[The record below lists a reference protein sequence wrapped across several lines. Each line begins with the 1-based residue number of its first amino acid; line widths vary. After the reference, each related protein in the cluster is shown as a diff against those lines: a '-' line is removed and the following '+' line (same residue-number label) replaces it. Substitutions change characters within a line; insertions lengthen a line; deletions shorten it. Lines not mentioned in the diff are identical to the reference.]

1 MFRVTEC
8 TFRVT
13 ECTFRDTEWPFRDTE
28 WRFIINIKQNY
39 LSQNKSD
46 VCTCFYINFSYICGD
61 YIQNKK
67 LIKMNKFFLTSLL
80 VAAAITANAQDNTT
94 KDSLTMETMMHN
106 IPEVMVKGSRPI
118 VKAERGMLSY
128 NMPLLLKQLP
138 ADNAY
143 EALTRI
149 PGVSN
154 ATGNISFSG
163 NEVTLIINGQATTLT
178 QEQLAERLKAMPATQ
193 LAKAEVMLSAPARYH
208 VRGMAINIVTKDY
221 AGTNQLSGQIIGGLV
236 QTKYAKGFGDL
247 YLSMQ
252 RGKFG
257 LDAQYK
263 LVNGNS
269 YGESSRIANHP
280 LGNNRIHYNDETGQ
294 KSFGITHDYRLGMNY
309 AFSKN
314 HRLDVAYT
322 GQWDKTNSNSRTTG
336 SSISGMHRDSH
347 EYLHN
352 VDVNY
357 ALPFGLTLSGSYTY
371 YRTPQQQ
378 ALDGTITTENKNETE
393 RNLTSG
399 SEQTI
404 NKWMF
409 TADQTHSLAHGWGLS
424 YGVKGQFTSNKSYQT
439 TIDKD
444 GSVLPDGTSSVD
456 LNERIWNIYAGFSKQ
471 INKAISLEASVAA
484 EQYHSPIWDKWRVY
498 PTLNALWNV
507 NDNHLLNLSF
517 SSNSEFPSYWSTMSN
532 VYYSSTYTE
541 IHGNPDLKPFS
552 YSNVNLM
559 WQIKRRYTLMAFASL
574 KPDYSVQLPYQ
585 TTDRMAVI
593 MKETNFDYSNSF
605 GLQASAIFSAGKW
618 LNGNVFAVGT
628 YKHDKSSHFFDLP
641 FNRKKLS
648 VRLGGMA
655 SVKLCST
662 QDLRLILN
670 PFIQSKAIQGVYDI
684 SPIFRM
690 NAKLQWSSHDGR
702 WGLRINGNNI
712 FNNKYDTRSVQGNQD
727 YRMKINYSW
736 ASVTFAV
743 IYKFGGYKEKTVKE
757 VDTSRMGH

>member
-1 MFRVTEC
+1 
-8 TFRVT
+8 
-13 ECTFRDTEWPFRDTE
+13 
-28 WRFIINIKQNY
+28 
-39 LSQNKSD
+39 
-46 VCTCFYINFSYICGD
+46 
-61 YIQNKK
+61 
-67 LIKMNKFFLTSLL
+67 MNKFFLTSLL

-143 EALTRI
+143 EALTHI

-163 NEVTLIINGQATTLT
+163 NEVTLIVNGQATTLT
-178 QEQLAERLKAMPATQ
+178 QEQLAERLKAMPAAQ

-221 AGTNQLSGQIIGGLV
+221 AGTYQLSGQIIGGLV

-263 LVNGNS
+263 YVNGNS

-309 AFSKN
+309 AFGKN

-322 GQWDKTNSNSRTTG
+322 GQWDKTCSNSRTTG
-336 SSISGMHRDSH
+336 SSISGMHHDSH

-357 ALPFGLTLSGSYTY
+357 SLPFGLSLNGSYTY

-378 ALDGTITTENKNETE
+378 VLDGTMTTENKNETE

-399 SEQTI
+399 NEQTI

-444 GSVLPDGTSSVD
+444 GTIQPNGTSSVD
-456 LNERIWNIYAGFSKQ
+456 NNERIWNIYAGFSKQ
-471 INKAISLEASVAA
+471 INKAISVEASVAA

-532 VYYSSTYTE
+532 VFYSSTYTE

-552 YSNVNLM
+552 YYNVNLM
-559 WQIKRRYTLMAFASL
+559 WQIKRRYTLMAFANL
-574 KPDYSVQLPYQ
+574 KPDYFVQLPYQ

-593 MKETNFDYSNSF
+593 MKETNFDFSNSY

-628 YKHDKSSHFFDLP
+628 YKHDKSRNFFDLL

-648 VRLGGMA
+648 VILGGTA

-670 PFIQSKAIQGVYDI
+670 PFYQTKAIQGVYDI
-684 SPIFRM
+684 SPVFRM
-690 NAKLQWSSHDGR
+690 DAKLQWSSHDGK
-702 WGLRINGNNI
+702 WGVRLNGSNI
-712 FNNKYDTRSVQGNQD
+712 FNNRFDTRSVQGNQD
-727 YRMKINYSW
+727 YRMKINYNW

>member
-1 MFRVTEC
+1 MVNKIFLLGL
-8 TFRVT
+8 FL
-13 ECTFRDTEWPFRDTE
+13 
-28 WRFIINIKQNY
+28 
-39 LSQNKSD
+39 LSVANVKAQ
-46 VCTCFYINFSYICGD
+46 T
-61 YIQNKK
+61 
-67 LIKMNKFFLTSLL
+67 LTH
-80 VAAAITANAQDNTT
+80 T
-94 KDSLTMETMMHN
+94 DSLTMENMMHN
-106 IPEVMVKGSRPI
+106 LPEVMVKGSRPI

-149 PGVSN
+149 PGISD
-154 ATGNISFSG
+154 ATGSISFSG
-163 NEVTLIINGQATTLT
+163 NEVTLIVNGQATTLT
-178 QEQLAERLKAMPATQ
+178 QEQLTERLKAMPAAQ

-221 AGTNQLSGQIIGGLV
+221 AGTNQLSGQVIGGMK
-236 QTKYAKGFGDL
+236 QSKYAKGFGDL
-247 YLSMQ
+247 YLSLQ

-263 LVNGNS
+263 YVNGNS

-294 KSFGITHDYRLGMNY
+294 KSFGITHNYRLGMNY

-314 HRLDVAYT
+314 HRLDVTYT
-322 GQWDKTNSNSRTTG
+322 GHWDKRCSNSNTTG
-336 SSISGMHRDSH
+336 SSISGMHHDSH

-357 ALPFGLTLSGSYTY
+357 SLPFGLTLNGSYTY

-378 ALDGTITTENKNETE
+378 ALDGTMHTDESMPETE

-444 GSVLPDGTSSVD
+444 GTIQPNGTSSVD
-456 LNERIWNIYAGFSKQ
+456 NNERIWNIYAGFSKQ
-471 INKAISLEASVAA
+471 INKAISVEASVAA

-532 VYYSSTYTE
+532 VFYSSTYSE

-552 YSNVNLM
+552 YYNVNLM

-574 KPDYSVQLPYQ
+574 KPDYFVQLPYQ
-585 TTDRMAVI
+585 TTERMAVI
-593 MKETNFDYSNSF
+593 MKETNFDYSNSY
-605 GLQASAIFSAGKW
+605 GLQASVIFNAGKW

-628 YKHDKSSHFFDLP
+628 YKHDKNSNFFDLP

-648 VRLGGMA
+648 VILGGTA
-655 SVKLCST
+655 SIKLCQT

-670 PFIQSKAIQGVYDI
+670 PFYQTKAIQGVYDI
-684 SPIFRM
+684 SPVFRM
-690 NAKLQWSSHDGR
+690 NAKLQWSSHDGK
-702 WGLRINGNNI
+702 WGLRLNGSNI
-712 FNNKYDTRSVQGNQD
+712 FNNLYDTRSVQGNQD
-727 YRMKINYSW
+727 YRMKINYNW

>member
-1 MFRVTEC
+1 MNRLF
-8 TFRVT
+8 
-13 ECTFRDTEWPFRDTE
+13 
-28 WRFIINIKQNY
+28 FIG
-39 LSQNKSD
+39 
-46 VCTCFYINFSYICGD
+46 V
-61 YIQNKK
+61 
-67 LIKMNKFFLTSLL
+67 L
-80 VAAAITANAQDNTT
+80 VASAITANAQDNGQ
-94 KDSLTMETMMHN
+94 KDSLTMESMMHN
-106 IPEVMVKGSRPI
+106 LPEVMVKGSRPI

-143 EALTRI
+143 EALIRI
-149 PGVSN
+149 PGVSD
-154 ATGNISFSG
+154 ATGSISFSG
-163 NEVTLIINGQATTLT
+163 NEVTLIVNGQATTLT
-178 QEQLAERLKAMPATQ
+178 QEQLAERLKAMPAAQ
-193 LAKAEVMLSAPARYH
+193 LSKAEVMLSAPARYH

-221 AGTNQLSGQIIGGLV
+221 AGNNQLSGQIIGGMR
-236 QTKYAKGFGDL
+236 QNKYANEFGNL
-247 YLSMQ
+247 YLSLQ
-252 RGKFG
+252 RDKFG

-263 LVNGNS
+263 YVNGNS

-309 AFSKN
+309 TFSKN
-314 HRLDVAYT
+314 NRLDVAYT

-409 TADQTHSLAHGWGLS
+409 TADQTHSLANDWGLS

-444 GSVLPDGTSSVD
+444 GTILPDGTSSVD
-456 LNERIWNIYAGFSKQ
+456 NNERIWNIYAGFSKQ
-471 INKAISLEASVAA
+471 INKALSLEASVAA

-517 SSNSEFPSYWSTMSN
+517 SSDSEYPSYWSTMSN
-532 VYYSSTYTE
+532 VFYSSTYTE
-541 IHGNPDLKPFS
+541 IHGNPDLKPCS
-552 YSNVNLM
+552 YYNLNLM
-559 WQIKRRYTLMAFASL
+559 WQIKRRYTLMAFANL
-574 KPDYSVQLPYQ
+574 KPDYFVQLPYQ

-593 MKETNFDYSNSF
+593 MKEINFDYSNSY

-628 YKHDKSSHFFDLP
+628 YKHDKSRNFFDLP
-641 FNRKKLS
+641 FDRKKLS
-648 VRLGGMA
+648 VILGGTA

-670 PFIQSKAIQGVYDI
+670 PFYQTKAIQGVYDI
-684 SPIFRM
+684 SPIFSM
-690 NAKLQWSSHDGR
+690 NAKLQWSSHDGK
-702 WGLRINGNNI
+702 WGVRLNGSNI
-712 FNNKYDTRSVQGNQD
+712 FNNRFNTRSVQGNQD
-727 YRMKINYSW
+727 YRMKINYNWS
-736 ASVTFAV
+736 SFTFAV

>member
-1 MFRVTEC
+1 MANKIFLLGL
-8 TFRVT
+8 FL
-13 ECTFRDTEWPFRDTE
+13 
-28 WRFIINIKQNY
+28 
-39 LSQNKSD
+39 LS
-46 VCTCFYINFSYICGD
+46 
-61 YIQNKK
+61 
-67 LIKMNKFFLTSLL
+67 
-80 VAAAITANAQDNTT
+80 VANVKAQTRT
-94 KDSLTMETMMHN
+94 QTDSLTMETMLHN
-106 IPEVMVKGSRPI
+106 LPEVMVKGSRPI

-149 PGVSN
+149 PGVSD
-154 ATGNISFSG
+154 ATGSISFSG

-178 QEQLAERLKAMPATQ
+178 QEQLTERLKAMPAAQ

-221 AGTNQLSGQIIGGLV
+221 AGTNQLSGQVIGGMK
-236 QTKYAKGFGDL
+236 QSKYAKGFGDL
-247 YLSMQ
+247 YLSLQ

-263 LVNGNS
+263 YVNGNS

-280 LGNNRIHYNDETGQ
+280 LGNNRVYYNDETGQ
-294 KSFGITHDYRLGMNY
+294 KSFGITHNYRLGMNY

-322 GQWDKTNSNSRTTG
+322 GHWDKRCSNSNTTG
-336 SSISGMHRDSH
+336 SSISGMHHDSH

-357 ALPFGLTLSGSYTY
+357 SLPFGLTLNGSYTY

-378 ALDGTITTENKNETE
+378 ALDGTMHTDESMSETE

-409 TADQTHSLAHGWGLS
+409 TADQTHLLAHGWGLS

-456 LNERIWNIYAGFSKQ
+456 LNERIWNLYAGFSKQ
-471 INKAISLEASVAA
+471 INKALSLEASVAA

-507 NDNHLLNLSF
+507 NDTHLLNLSF

-532 VYYSSTYTE
+532 VFYSSTYTE

-552 YSNVNLM
+552 YYNVNLM

-628 YKHDKSSHFFDLP
+628 YKHDKSSNFFDLP

-648 VRLGGMA
+648 VILGGTA
-655 SVKLCST
+655 SVKLCNT

-670 PFIQSKAIQGVYDI
+670 PFFQSKAIQGVYDI

-702 WGLRINGNNI
+702 WGLRLNGNNI

-727 YRMKINYSW
+727 YRMKINYNW

>member
-1 MFRVTEC
+1 M
-8 TFRVT
+8 
-13 ECTFRDTEWPFRDTE
+13 
-28 WRFIINIKQNY
+28 
-39 LSQNKSD
+39 
-46 VCTCFYINFSYICGD
+46 
-61 YIQNKK
+61 
-67 LIKMNKFFLTSLL
+67 KMNRFFLSSLL
-80 VAAAITANAQDNTT
+80 VASAITANAQDNAP

-106 IPEVMVKGSRPI
+106 LPEVMVKGSRPI

-128 NMPLLLKQLP
+128 NMPLLLRQLP

-149 PGVSN
+149 PGVSD
-154 ATGNISFSG
+154 ATGSISFAG
-163 NEVTLIINGQATTLT
+163 NKVTLIVNGQASTLT
-178 QEQLAERLKAMPATQ
+178 QEQLAERLKAMPAAQ
-193 LAKAEVMLSAPARYH
+193 LAKTEVMLSAPARYH
-208 VRGMAINIVTKDY
+208 VRGMAINVVTKDY
-221 AGTNQLSGQIIGGLV
+221 AGTNQLSGQFIGGLRKN
-236 QTKYAKGFGDL
+236 KYAKGFGDL

-263 LVNGNS
+263 LANGNS

-280 LGNNRIHYNDETGQ
+280 LGSARVYYNDVTGQ

-322 GQWDKTNSNSRTTG
+322 GQWDKTSSNSRTTG

-357 ALPFGLTLSGSYTY
+357 SLPFGLTVSGSYTN
-371 YRTPQQQ
+371 YRTPQRQ
-378 ALDGTITTENKNETE
+378 ALDGTMLTDENATDAE
-393 RNLTSG
+393 RNLISD
-399 SEQTI
+399 SRQTI
-404 NKWMF
+404 NKWML
-409 TADQTHSLAHGWGLS
+409 TADQTHSFASGWGLS
-424 YGVKGQFTSNKSYQT
+424 YGVKGQFASNDSYQT
-439 TIDKD
+439 TADKE
-444 GSVLPDGTSSVD
+444 GNVLPDATSSVD
-456 LNERIWNIYAGFSKQ
+456 IDERIWNVYAGFSKR
-471 INKAISLEASVAA
+471 IGKAVSLEASVAA

-498 PTLNALWNV
+498 PTLNALWNI
-507 NDNHLLNLSF
+507 NDNHLLNLSL
-517 SSNSEFPSYWSTMSN
+517 SSNSDFPSYWSTMSN
-532 VYYSSTYTE
+532 VFYASAYTE
-541 IHGNPDLKPFS
+541 IHGNPDLKSCS
-552 YSNVNLM
+552 YYSLNLM
-559 WQIKRRYTLMAFASL
+559 WQVKRRYTLMAFASL
-574 KPDYSVQLPYQ
+574 KPDYFVQLPYQ

-593 MKETNFDYSNSF
+593 MKEINFNYSNSY

-628 YKHDKSSHFFDLP
+628 FKHDKSNHFFDLP

-648 VRLGGMA
+648 VILGGTA

-670 PFIQSKAIQGVYDI
+670 PFFQSKAIQGVYDI
-684 SPIFRM
+684 NPIFSM
-690 NAKLQWSSHDGR
+690 NAKLQWSSHDGK
-702 WGLRINGNNI
+702 WGVRLNGSNI
-712 FNNKYDTRSVQGNQD
+712 FNNRFDTHSVQGNQD
-727 YRMKINYSW
+727 YRMKVNYNW
-736 ASVTFAV
+736 ASFTLAV

>member
-1 MFRVTEC
+1 MNRLF
-8 TFRVT
+8 
-13 ECTFRDTEWPFRDTE
+13 
-28 WRFIINIKQNY
+28 FIG
-39 LSQNKSD
+39 
-46 VCTCFYINFSYICGD
+46 V
-61 YIQNKK
+61 
-67 LIKMNKFFLTSLL
+67 L
-80 VAAAITANAQDNTT
+80 VASAITANAQDNAQ
-94 KDSLTMETMMHN
+94 KDSLTMESMMHN
-106 IPEVMVKGSRPI
+106 LPEVMVKGSRPI

-149 PGVSN
+149 PGVSD
-154 ATGNISFSG
+154 ATGSISLSG
-163 NEVTLIINGQATTLT
+163 NEVTLIVNGQATTLT
-178 QEQLAERLKAMPATQ
+178 QEQLAERLKAMPAAQ

-221 AGTNQLSGQIIGGLV
+221 AGTNQLSGQIIGGMR
-236 QTKYAKGFGDL
+236 QNKYANEFGNL
-247 YLSMQ
+247 YLSLQ
-252 RGKFG
+252 RDKFG

-263 LVNGNS
+263 YVNGNS

-309 AFSKN
+309 TFSKN
-314 HRLDVAYT
+314 NRLDVAYT

-409 TADQTHSLAHGWGLS
+409 TADQTHSLANGWGLS

-444 GSVLPDGTSSVD
+444 GTILPDGTSSVD
-456 LNERIWNIYAGFSKQ
+456 NNERIWNIYAGFSKQ
-471 INKAISLEASVAA
+471 INKALSLEASVAA

-517 SSNSEFPSYWSTMSN
+517 SSNSEYPSYWSTMSN
-532 VYYSSTYTE
+532 VFYSSTYTE

-552 YSNVNLM
+552 YYNVNLM
-559 WQIKRRYTLMAFASL
+559 WQIKRRCTLMAFANL
-574 KPDYSVQLPYQ
+574 KPDYFVQLPYQ

-628 YKHDKSSHFFDLP
+628 YKHDKSRNFFDLP

-648 VRLGGMA
+648 VILGGTA

-670 PFIQSKAIQGVYDI
+670 PFYQTKAIQGVYDI
-684 SPIFRM
+684 SPIFSM
-690 NAKLQWSSHDGR
+690 DAKLQWSSHDGK
-702 WGLRINGNNI
+702 WGVRLNGSNI
-712 FNNKYDTRSVQGNQD
+712 FNNRFDTRSVQGNQD
-727 YRMKINYSW
+727 YRMKVNYNWS
-736 ASVTFAV
+736 SFTFAV

>member
-1 MFRVTEC
+1 MVNKIFLLGL
-8 TFRVT
+8 FL
-13 ECTFRDTEWPFRDTE
+13 
-28 WRFIINIKQNY
+28 
-39 LSQNKSD
+39 LSVANVKAQ
-46 VCTCFYINFSYICGD
+46 T
-61 YIQNKK
+61 
-67 LIKMNKFFLTSLL
+67 LTH
-80 VAAAITANAQDNTT
+80 T
-94 KDSLTMETMMHN
+94 DSLTMENMMHN
-106 IPEVMVKGSRPI
+106 LPEVMVKGSRPI

-149 PGVSN
+149 PGISD
-154 ATGNISFSG
+154 ATGSISFSG
-163 NEVTLIINGQATTLT
+163 NEVTLIVNGQATTLT
-178 QEQLAERLKAMPATQ
+178 QEQLTERLKAMPAAQ

-221 AGTNQLSGQIIGGLV
+221 AGTNQLSGQVIGGMK
-236 QTKYAKGFGDL
+236 QSKYAKGFGDL
-247 YLSMQ
+247 YLSLQ

-263 LVNGNS
+263 YVNGNS

-280 LGNNRIHYNDETGQ
+280 LGNNRVYYNDETGQ
-294 KSFGITHDYRLGMNY
+294 KSFGITHNYRLGMNY

-322 GQWDKTNSNSRTTG
+322 GHWDKRCSNSNTTG
-336 SSISGMHRDSH
+336 SSISRMHHDSH

-357 ALPFGLTLSGSYTY
+357 SLPFGLTLNGSYTY

-378 ALDGTITTENKNETE
+378 ALDGTMHTDESMPETE

-444 GSVLPDGTSSVD
+444 GTIQPNGTSSVD
-456 LNERIWNIYAGFSKQ
+456 NNERIWNIYAGFNKQ
-471 INKAISLEASVAA
+471 INKAISVEASVAA

-532 VYYSSTYTE
+532 VFYSSTYSE

-552 YSNVNLM
+552 YYNVNLM

-574 KPDYSVQLPYQ
+574 KPDYFVQLPYQ
-585 TTDRMAVI
+585 TTERMAVI
-593 MKETNFDYSNSF
+593 MKETNFDYSNSY
-605 GLQASAIFSAGKW
+605 GLQASVIFNAGKW

-628 YKHDKSSHFFDLP
+628 YKHDKSSNFFDLP

-648 VRLGGMA
+648 VILGGTA
-655 SVKLCST
+655 SVKLCNT

-670 PFIQSKAIQGVYDI
+670 PFYQTKAIQGVYDI

-690 NAKLQWSSHDGR
+690 NAKLQWSSHDGK
-702 WGLRINGNNI
+702 WGLRLNGSNI
-712 FNNKYDTRSVQGNQD
+712 FNNLYDTRSVQGNQD
-727 YRMKINYSW
+727 YRMKINYNW

-743 IYKFGGYKEKTVKE
+743 IYKFGGYKEKNVKA

>member
-1 MFRVTEC
+1 MT
-8 TFRVT
+8 
-13 ECTFRDTEWPFRDTE
+13 
-28 WRFIINIKQNY
+28 
-39 LSQNKSD
+39 NK
-46 VCTCFYINFSYICGD
+46 I
-61 YIQNKK
+61 
-67 LIKMNKFFLTSLL
+67 FFLGLFLL
-80 VAAAITANAQDNTT
+80 SVANVKAQTRT
-94 KDSLTMETMMHN
+94 QTDSLTMETMLHN
-106 IPEVMVKGSRPI
+106 LPEVMVKGSRPI

-149 PGVSN
+149 PGVSD
-154 ATGNISFSG
+154 AAGSISFSG

-178 QEQLAERLKAMPATQ
+178 QEQLTERLKAMPAAQ
-193 LAKAEVMLSAPARYH
+193 LSKAEVMLSVPARYH

-221 AGTNQLSGQIIGGLV
+221 AGTNQLSGQIIGGMR
-236 QTKYAKGFGDL
+236 QNKYANEFGNL
-247 YLSMQ
+247 YLSLQ
-252 RGKFG
+252 RDKFG

-263 LVNGNS
+263 YVNGNS

-309 AFSKN
+309 TFSKN
-314 HRLDVAYT
+314 NRLDVAYT

-378 ALDGTITTENKNETE
+378 ALDGTITAENKNETE

-409 TADQTHSLAHGWGLS
+409 TADQTHSLSHGWGLS

-517 SSNSEFPSYWSTMSN
+517 SSDSEFPSYWSTMSN
-532 VYYSSTYTE
+532 VFYSSTYTE

-552 YSNVNLM
+552 YYNVNLM
-559 WQIKRRYTLMAFASL
+559 WQIKRRYTLMALASL

-593 MKETNFDYSNSF
+593 MKETNFNYSNSF
-605 GLQASAIFSAGKW
+605 GLQASAIFNAGQW
-618 LNGNVFAVGT
+618 LNGNVFVMGT
-628 YKHDKSSHFFDLP
+628 YKHDKSDNFFDLP
-641 FNRKKLS
+641 FDRKKLS
-648 VRLGGMA
+648 VVLGGTA

-670 PFIQSKAIQGVYDI
+670 PFYQTKAIQGVYDI
-684 SPIFRM
+684 SPIFSM
-690 NAKLQWSSHDGR
+690 DAKLQWSSHDGR
-702 WGLRINGNNI
+702 WGVRLNGSNI
-712 FNNKYDTRSVQGNQD
+712 FNNPYDTRSVQGNQD
-727 YRMKINYSW
+727 YRMKINYNW

>member
-1 MFRVTEC
+1 MVNKIFLLGL
-8 TFRVT
+8 FL
-13 ECTFRDTEWPFRDTE
+13 
-28 WRFIINIKQNY
+28 
-39 LSQNKSD
+39 LSVANVKAQ
-46 VCTCFYINFSYICGD
+46 T
-61 YIQNKK
+61 
-67 LIKMNKFFLTSLL
+67 LTH
-80 VAAAITANAQDNTT
+80 T
-94 KDSLTMETMMHN
+94 DSLTMENMMHN
-106 IPEVMVKGSRPI
+106 LPEVMVKGSRPI

-149 PGVSN
+149 PGISD
-154 ATGNISFSG
+154 ATGSISFSG
-163 NEVTLIINGQATTLT
+163 NEVTLIVNGQATTLT
-178 QEQLAERLKAMPATQ
+178 QEQLTERLKAMPAAQ

-221 AGTNQLSGQIIGGLV
+221 AGTNQLSGQFIGGMK
-236 QTKYAKGFGDL
+236 QSKYAKGFGDL
-247 YLSMQ
+247 YLSLQ

-263 LVNGNS
+263 YVNGNS

-280 LGNNRIHYNDETGQ
+280 LGNNRVYYNDETGQ
-294 KSFGITHDYRLGMNY
+294 KSFGITHNYRLGMNY

-322 GQWDKTNSNSRTTG
+322 GHWDKRCSNSNTTG
-336 SSISGMHRDSH
+336 SSISGMHHDSH

-357 ALPFGLTLSGSYTY
+357 SLPFGLTLNGSYTY

-378 ALDGTITTENKNETE
+378 ALDGTMHTDESMLETE

-444 GSVLPDGTSSVD
+444 GTIQPNGTSSVD
-456 LNERIWNIYAGFSKQ
+456 NNERIWNIYAGFSKQ
-471 INKAISLEASVAA
+471 INKAISVEASVAA

-532 VYYSSTYTE
+532 VFYSSTYSE

-552 YSNVNLM
+552 YYNVNLM

-574 KPDYSVQLPYQ
+574 KPDYFVQLPYQ
-585 TTDRMAVI
+585 TTERMAVI
-593 MKETNFDYSNSF
+593 MKETNFDYSNSY
-605 GLQASAIFSAGKW
+605 GLQASVIFNAGKW

-628 YKHDKSSHFFDLP
+628 YKHDKSSNFFDLP

-648 VRLGGMA
+648 VILGGTA
-655 SVKLCST
+655 SIKLCQT

-670 PFIQSKAIQGVYDI
+670 PFYQTKAIQGVYDI

-690 NAKLQWSSHDGR
+690 NAKLQWSSHDGK
-702 WGLRINGNNI
+702 WGLRLNGSNI
-712 FNNKYDTRSVQGNQD
+712 FNNLYDTRSVQGNQD
-727 YRMKINYSW
+727 YRMKINYNW

-743 IYKFGGYKEKTVKE
+743 IYKFGGYKEKNVKA

>member
-1 MFRVTEC
+1 MVNKMFLLGL
-8 TFRVT
+8 FL
-13 ECTFRDTEWPFRDTE
+13 
-28 WRFIINIKQNY
+28 
-39 LSQNKSD
+39 LSVANVKAQ
-46 VCTCFYINFSYICGD
+46 T
-61 YIQNKK
+61 
-67 LIKMNKFFLTSLL
+67 LTH
-80 VAAAITANAQDNTT
+80 T
-94 KDSLTMETMMHN
+94 DSLTMENMMHN
-106 IPEVMVKGSRPI
+106 LPEVMVKGSRPI

-149 PGVSN
+149 PGISD
-154 ATGNISFSG
+154 ATGSISFSG
-163 NEVTLIINGQATTLT
+163 NEVTLIVNGQATTLT
-178 QEQLAERLKAMPATQ
+178 QEQLTERLKAMPAAQ

-221 AGTNQLSGQIIGGLV
+221 AGTNQLSGQVIGGMK
-236 QTKYAKGFGDL
+236 QSKYAKGFGDL
-247 YLSMQ
+247 YLSLQ

-263 LVNGNS
+263 YVNGNS

-280 LGNNRIHYNDETGQ
+280 LGNNRVYYNDETGQ

-322 GQWDKTNSNSRTTG
+322 GQWDKTSSNSRTTG
-336 SSISGMHRDSH
+336 SSISGMHHDSH

-357 ALPFGLTLSGSYTY
+357 ALPFGLTLNGSYTY

-378 ALDGTITTENKNETE
+378 VLDGTMTAENKNETE

-409 TADQTHSLAHGWGLS
+409 TADQIHSLAHGWGLS

-439 TIDKD
+439 TTDKD
-444 GSVLPDGTSSVD
+444 GTILPDGTSSVD
-456 LNERIWNIYAGFSKQ
+456 NNERIWNIYAGFSKQ
-471 INKAISLEASVAA
+471 INKSISLEASVAA
-484 EQYHSPIWDKWRVY
+484 EQYHSPIWDKWRMY

-532 VYYSSTYTE
+532 VFYSSTYTE

-552 YSNVNLM
+552 YYNVNLM

-605 GLQASAIFSAGKW
+605 GLQASAIFNAGKW

-648 VRLGGMA
+648 VILGGTA
-655 SVKLCST
+655 SVKLSST

-670 PFIQSKAIQGVYDI
+670 PFYQTKAIQGVYDI
-684 SPIFRM
+684 SPVFSM
-690 NAKLQWSSHDGR
+690 DAKLQWSSHDGK
-702 WGLRINGNNI
+702 WGLRLNGSNI
-712 FNNKYDTRSVQGNQD
+712 FNNQFDTRSVQGNQD
-727 YRMKINYSW
+727 YRMKVNYNW

-743 IYKFGGYKEKTVKE
+743 IYKFGGYKEKNVKA

>member
-1 MFRVTEC
+1 MTNKIFLLGL
-8 TFRVT
+8 FL
-13 ECTFRDTEWPFRDTE
+13 
-28 WRFIINIKQNY
+28 
-39 LSQNKSD
+39 LSVANVKAQ
-46 VCTCFYINFSYICGD
+46 T
-61 YIQNKK
+61 
-67 LIKMNKFFLTSLL
+67 LTQ
-80 VAAAITANAQDNTT
+80 T
-94 KDSLTMETMMHN
+94 DSLTMETMLHN
-106 IPEVMVKGSRPI
+106 LPEVMVKGSRPI

-149 PGVSN
+149 PGVSD
-154 ATGNISFSG
+154 ATGSISFSG

-178 QEQLAERLKAMPATQ
+178 QEQLTERLKAMPAAQ
-193 LAKAEVMLSAPARYH
+193 LSKAEVMLSAPAHNH

-221 AGTNQLSGQIIGGLV
+221 AGTNQLSGQIIGGMR
-236 QTKYAKGFGDL
+236 QNKYANEFGNL
-247 YLSMQ
+247 YLSLQ
-252 RGKFG
+252 RDKFG

-263 LVNGNS
+263 YVNGNS

-309 AFSKN
+309 TFSKN
-314 HRLDVAYT
+314 NRLDVAYT

-336 SSISGMHRDSH
+336 SSISGMHHDSH

-532 VYYSSTYTE
+532 VFYSSTYTE

-552 YSNVNLM
+552 YYNVNLM

-618 LNGNVFAVGT
+618 INGNVFAVGT

-648 VRLGGMA
+648 VRLGGTA

-702 WGLRINGNNI
+702 WGLRLNGNNI

-727 YRMKINYSW
+727 YRMKINYNW

>member
-1 MFRVTEC
+1 MANKIFLLGL
-8 TFRVT
+8 FL
-13 ECTFRDTEWPFRDTE
+13 
-28 WRFIINIKQNY
+28 
-39 LSQNKSD
+39 LSVANVKAQ
-46 VCTCFYINFSYICGD
+46 T
-61 YIQNKK
+61 
-67 LIKMNKFFLTSLL
+67 LTQ
-80 VAAAITANAQDNTT
+80 T
-94 KDSLTMETMMHN
+94 DSLTMETMLHN
-106 IPEVMVKGSRPI
+106 LPEVMVKGSRPI

-149 PGVSN
+149 PGISD
-154 ATGNISFSG
+154 ATGSISFSG
-163 NEVTLIINGQATTLT
+163 NEVTLIVNGQATTLT
-178 QEQLAERLKAMPATQ
+178 QEQLTERLKAMPAAQ

-221 AGTNQLSGQIIGGLV
+221 AGTNQLSGQIIGGMR
-236 QTKYAKGFGDL
+236 QNKYANEFGDL
-247 YLSMQ
+247 YLSLQ

-263 LVNGNS
+263 YVNGNS

-280 LGNNRIHYNDETGQ
+280 LGNNRVYYNDETGQ
-294 KSFGITHDYRLGMNY
+294 KSFGITHNYRLGMNY

-322 GQWDKTNSNSRTTG
+322 GHWDKRCSNSNTTG
-336 SSISGMHRDSH
+336 SSISGMHHDSH

-357 ALPFGLTLSGSYTY
+357 SLPFGLTLNGSYTY

-378 ALDGTITTENKNETE
+378 ALDGTMHTDESMSETE

-444 GSVLPDGTSSVD
+444 GTIQPNGTSSVD
-456 LNERIWNIYAGFSKQ
+456 NNERIWNIYAGFNKQ
-471 INKAISLEASVAA
+471 INKAISVEASVAA

-532 VYYSSTYTE
+532 VFYSSTYTE

-552 YSNVNLM
+552 YYNVNLM

-648 VRLGGMA
+648 VRLGGTA

-702 WGLRINGNNI
+702 WGLRLNGNNI

-743 IYKFGGYKEKTVKE
+743 IYKFGGYKEKNVKA

>member
-1 MFRVTEC
+1 MANKIFLLGL
-8 TFRVT
+8 FL
-13 ECTFRDTEWPFRDTE
+13 
-28 WRFIINIKQNY
+28 
-39 LSQNKSD
+39 LSVANVKAQ
-46 VCTCFYINFSYICGD
+46 T
-61 YIQNKK
+61 
-67 LIKMNKFFLTSLL
+67 LTQ
-80 VAAAITANAQDNTT
+80 T
-94 KDSLTMETMMHN
+94 DSLTMETMLHN
-106 IPEVMVKGSRPI
+106 LPEVMVKGSRPI

-149 PGVSN
+149 PGISD
-154 ATGNISFSG
+154 ATGSISFSG

-178 QEQLAERLKAMPATQ
+178 QEQLTERLKAMPAAQ

-221 AGTNQLSGQIIGGLV
+221 AGTNQLSGQIIGGMR
-236 QTKYAKGFGDL
+236 QNKYANEFGNL
-247 YLSMQ
+247 YLSLQ

-263 LVNGNS
+263 YVNGNS

-280 LGNNRIHYNDETGQ
+280 LGNNRVYYNDETGQ

-309 AFSKN
+309 AFGKN

-322 GQWDKTNSNSRTTG
+322 GRWNKTNSNSRTTG

-498 PTLNALWNV
+498 PTFNALWNV

-532 VYYSSTYTE
+532 VFYSSTYTE
-541 IHGNPDLKPFS
+541 IHGNPDLNPFS
-552 YSNVNLM
+552 YYNVNLM

-648 VRLGGMA
+648 VRLGGTA

-702 WGLRINGNNI
+702 WGLRLNGNNI

-727 YRMKINYSW
+727 YRMKINYRW

-743 IYKFGGYKEKTVKE
+743 IYKFGGYKEKNVKA

>member
-1 MFRVTEC
+1 MVNKIFLLGL
-8 TFRVT
+8 FL
-13 ECTFRDTEWPFRDTE
+13 
-28 WRFIINIKQNY
+28 
-39 LSQNKSD
+39 LSVANVKAQ
-46 VCTCFYINFSYICGD
+46 T
-61 YIQNKK
+61 
-67 LIKMNKFFLTSLL
+67 LTH
-80 VAAAITANAQDNTT
+80 T
-94 KDSLTMETMMHN
+94 DSLTMENMMHN
-106 IPEVMVKGSRPI
+106 LPEVMVKGSRPI

-149 PGVSN
+149 PGISD
-154 ATGNISFSG
+154 ATGSISFSG
-163 NEVTLIINGQATTLT
+163 NEVTLIVNGQATTLT
-178 QEQLAERLKAMPATQ
+178 QEQLTERLKAMPAAQ

-221 AGTNQLSGQIIGGLV
+221 AGTNQLSGQVIGGMK
-236 QTKYAKGFGDL
+236 QSKYAKGFGDL
-247 YLSMQ
+247 YLSLQ

-263 LVNGNS
+263 YVNGNS

-280 LGNNRIHYNDETGQ
+280 LGNNRVYYNDETGQ
-294 KSFGITHDYRLGMNY
+294 KSFGITHNYRLGMNY

-322 GQWDKTNSNSRTTG
+322 GHWDKRCSNSNTTG
-336 SSISGMHRDSH
+336 SSISGMHHDSH

-357 ALPFGLTLSGSYTY
+357 SLPFGLTLNGSYTY

-378 ALDGTITTENKNETE
+378 ALDGTMHTDESMPETE

-444 GSVLPDGTSSVD
+444 GTIQPNGTSSVD
-456 LNERIWNIYAGFSKQ
+456 NNERIWNIYAGFNKQ
-471 INKAISLEASVAA
+471 INKAISVEASVAA

-532 VYYSSTYTE
+532 VFYSSTYSE
-541 IHGNPDLKPFS
+541 IHGNPYLKPFS
-552 YSNVNLM
+552 YYNVNLM

-574 KPDYSVQLPYQ
+574 KPDYFVQLPYQ
-585 TTDRMAVI
+585 TTERMAVI
-593 MKETNFDYSNSF
+593 MKETNFDYSNSY
-605 GLQASAIFSAGKW
+605 GLQASVIFNAGKW

-628 YKHDKSSHFFDLP
+628 YKHDKSSNFFDLP

-648 VRLGGMA
+648 VILGGTA
-655 SVKLCST
+655 SIKLCQT

-670 PFIQSKAIQGVYDI
+670 PFYQTKAIQGVYDI

-690 NAKLQWSSHDGR
+690 NAKLQWSSHDGK
-702 WGLRINGNNI
+702 WGLRLNGSNI
-712 FNNKYDTRSVQGNQD
+712 FNNLYDTRSVQGNQD
-727 YRMKINYSW
+727 YRMKINYNW

-743 IYKFGGYKEKTVKE
+743 IYKFGGYKEKNVKA

>member
-1 MFRVTEC
+1 MANKI
-8 TFRVT
+8 
-13 ECTFRDTEWPFRDTE
+13 
-28 WRFIINIKQNY
+28 FILGLFL
-39 LSQNKSD
+39 LS
-46 VCTCFYINFSYICGD
+46 
-61 YIQNKK
+61 
-67 LIKMNKFFLTSLL
+67 
-80 VAAAITANAQDNTT
+80 VANVKAQAQTQT
-94 KDSLTMETMMHN
+94 DSLTMENMMHN
-106 IPEVMVKGSRPI
+106 LPEVMVKGSRPV
-118 VKAERGMLSY
+118 VKAERGMLTY
-128 NMPLLLKQLP
+128 NMPLLIKLLP

-149 PGVSN
+149 PGVSD
-154 ATGNISFSG
+154 ATGSISFSD

-178 QEQLAERLKAMPATQ
+178 QEQLTERLKAMPAAQ

-221 AGTNQLSGQIIGGLV
+221 AGTNQLSGQIIGGFE
-236 QTKYAKGFGDL
+236 QNKYAKGFGDL
-247 YLSMQ
+247 YLSLQ

-263 LVNGNS
+263 YVNGNS
-269 YGESSRIANHP
+269 YGESSLIANHP
-280 LGNNRIHYNDETGQ
+280 LGNNRVYYNDETGQ

-322 GQWDKTNSNSRTTG
+322 GQWDKTSSNNHTTG
-336 SSISGMHRDSH
+336 SSISGMHLDSH

-357 ALPFGLTLSGSYTY
+357 SLPFGLTLNGSYTY

-378 ALDGTITTENKNETE
+378 ALDGTMHTDESMPETE

-409 TADQTHSLAHGWGLS
+409 TADQTHSLTQGWGLS

-532 VYYSSTYTE
+532 VFYSSTYTE

-552 YSNVNLM
+552 YYNVNLM

-574 KPDYSVQLPYQ
+574 MPDYFVQLPYQ

-605 GLQASAIFSAGKW
+605 GLQASAIFSVGKW

-648 VRLGGMA
+648 VRLGGTA

-702 WGLRINGNNI
+702 WGVRLNGSNI
-712 FNNKYDTRSVQGNQD
+712 FNNRFDTRSLQGNQD

-743 IYKFGGYKEKTVKE
+743 IYKFGGYKEKNIKK

>member
-1 MFRVTEC
+1 MVNKIFLLGL
-8 TFRVT
+8 FL
-13 ECTFRDTEWPFRDTE
+13 
-28 WRFIINIKQNY
+28 
-39 LSQNKSD
+39 LSVANVKAQ
-46 VCTCFYINFSYICGD
+46 T
-61 YIQNKK
+61 
-67 LIKMNKFFLTSLL
+67 LTQ
-80 VAAAITANAQDNTT
+80 T
-94 KDSLTMETMMHN
+94 DSLTMETMLHN
-106 IPEVMVKGSRPI
+106 LPEVMVKGSRPI

-149 PGVSN
+149 PGISD
-154 ATGNISFSG
+154 ATGSISFSG

-178 QEQLAERLKAMPATQ
+178 QEQLTERLKAMPAAQ

-221 AGTNQLSGQIIGGLV
+221 AGTNQLSGQVIGGMK
-236 QTKYAKGFGDL
+236 QSKYAKGFGDL
-247 YLSMQ
+247 YLSLQ

-263 LVNGNS
+263 YVNGNS

-280 LGNNRIHYNDETGQ
+280 LGNNRVYYNDETGQ
-294 KSFGITHDYRLGMNY
+294 KSFGITHNYRLGMNY

-322 GQWDKTNSNSRTTG
+322 GLWDKRCSNSNTTG
-336 SSISGMHRDSH
+336 SSISGMHHDSH

-357 ALPFGLTLSGSYTY
+357 SLPFGLTLNGSYTY

-378 ALDGTITTENKNETE
+378 ALDGTMHTDESMSETE

-409 TADQTHSLAHGWGLS
+409 TADQTHLLAHGWGLS

-456 LNERIWNIYAGFSKQ
+456 LNERIWNLYAGFSKQ
-471 INKAISLEASVAA
+471 INKALSLEASVAA

-532 VYYSSTYTE
+532 VFYSSTYSE

-552 YSNVNLM
+552 YYNVNLM

-574 KPDYSVQLPYQ
+574 KPDYFVQLPYQ
-585 TTDRMAVI
+585 TTERMAVI
-593 MKETNFDYSNSF
+593 MKETNFDYSNSY
-605 GLQASAIFSAGKW
+605 GLQASVIFNAGKW

-628 YKHDKSSHFFDLP
+628 YKHDKSSNFFDLP

-648 VRLGGMA
+648 VILGGTA
-655 SVKLCST
+655 SIKLCQT

-670 PFIQSKAIQGVYDI
+670 PFYQTKAIQGVYDI

-690 NAKLQWSSHDGR
+690 NAKLQWSSHDGK
-702 WGLRINGNNI
+702 WGLRLNGSNI
-712 FNNKYDTRSVQGNQD
+712 FNNLYDTRSVQGNQD
-727 YRMKINYSW
+727 YRMKINYNW

-743 IYKFGGYKEKTVKE
+743 IYKFGGYKEKNVKA

>member
-1 MFRVTEC
+1 MANKIFLLGL
-8 TFRVT
+8 FL
-13 ECTFRDTEWPFRDTE
+13 
-28 WRFIINIKQNY
+28 
-39 LSQNKSD
+39 LSVANVKAQ
-46 VCTCFYINFSYICGD
+46 T
-61 YIQNKK
+61 
-67 LIKMNKFFLTSLL
+67 LTQ
-80 VAAAITANAQDNTT
+80 T
-94 KDSLTMETMMHN
+94 DSLTMETMLHN
-106 IPEVMVKGSRPI
+106 LPEVMVKGSRPI

-149 PGVSN
+149 PGVSD
-154 ATGNISFSG
+154 ATGSISFSG

-178 QEQLAERLKAMPATQ
+178 QEQLTERLKAMPAAQ

-221 AGTNQLSGQIIGGLV
+221 AGTNQLSGQIIGGMR
-236 QTKYAKGFGDL
+236 QNKYANEFGNL
-247 YLSMQ
+247 YLSLQ

-263 LVNGNS
+263 YVNGNS

-280 LGNNRIHYNDETGQ
+280 LGNNRVYYNDETGQ

-322 GQWDKTNSNSRTTG
+322 GHWDKTCSNSNTTG
-336 SSISGMHRDSH
+336 SSISGMHHDSH

-357 ALPFGLTLSGSYTY
+357 ALPFGLTLNGSYTY

-378 ALDGTITTENKNETE
+378 ALDGTMHTDESMPETE

-409 TADQTHSLAHGWGLS
+409 TADQTHSLVHGWGLS

-444 GSVLPDGTSSVD
+444 GTIQPNGTSSVD
-456 LNERIWNIYAGFSKQ
+456 NNERIWNIYAGFSKQ
-471 INKAISLEASVAA
+471 INKALSLEASVAA
-484 EQYHSPIWDKWRVY
+484 EQYHSPIWDKWRIY

-532 VYYSSTYTE
+532 VFYSSTYSE
-541 IHGNPDLKPFS
+541 IHGNPDLKPFA
-552 YSNVNLM
+552 YYNVNLM

-574 KPDYSVQLPYQ
+574 KPDYFVQLPYQ
-585 TTDRMAVI
+585 TTERMAVI
-593 MKETNFDYSNSF
+593 MKETNFDYSNSY
-605 GLQASAIFSAGKW
+605 GLQASVIFNAGKW

-628 YKHDKSSHFFDLP
+628 YKHDKSSNFFDLP

-648 VRLGGMA
+648 VILGGTA
-655 SVKLCST
+655 SVKLCNT

-670 PFIQSKAIQGVYDI
+670 PFFQSKAIQGVYDI

-690 NAKLQWSSHDGR
+690 NAKLQWTSHDGK
-702 WGLRINGNNI
+702 WGLRLNGNNI
-712 FNNKYDTRSVQGNQD
+712 FNNLYDTRSMQGNQD
-727 YRMKINYSW
+727 YRMKVNYNW

>member
-1 MFRVTEC
+1 MIFLLGL
-8 TFRVT
+8 FL
-13 ECTFRDTEWPFRDTE
+13 
-28 WRFIINIKQNY
+28 
-39 LSQNKSD
+39 LSVANVKAQ
-46 VCTCFYINFSYICGD
+46 T
-61 YIQNKK
+61 
-67 LIKMNKFFLTSLL
+67 LTQ
-80 VAAAITANAQDNTT
+80 T
-94 KDSLTMETMMHN
+94 DSLTMETMLHN
-106 IPEVMVKGSRPI
+106 LPEVMVKGSRPI

-138 ADNAY
+138 ADNAC

-149 PGVSN
+149 PGVSD
-154 ATGNISFSG
+154 ATGSISFSG

-178 QEQLAERLKAMPATQ
+178 QEQLTERLKTMPAAQ

-221 AGTNQLSGQIIGGLV
+221 AGTNQLSGQIIGGMR

-309 AFSKN
+309 TFSKN
-314 HRLDVAYT
+314 NRLDVAYT

-371 YRTPQQQ
+371 YCTPQQQ
-378 ALDGTITTENKNETE
+378 ALDGTMHTDESMPETE

-409 TADQTHSLAHGWGLS
+409 TADQTHSLANCWGLS
-424 YGVKGQFTSNKSYQT
+424 YGVKGQFTSTKSYQT

-532 VYYSSTYTE
+532 VFYSSTYTE

-552 YSNVNLM
+552 YYNVNLM
-559 WQIKRRYTLMAFASL
+559 WQIKRRYTLIAFASL
-574 KPDYSVQLPYQ
+574 KPDYFVQLSYQ

-593 MKETNFDYSNSF
+593 IKETNFDYSNSF
-605 GLQASAIFSAGKW
+605 GLQASVIFNAGKW

-628 YKHDKSSHFFDLP
+628 YKHDKSSNFFDLP

-648 VRLGGMA
+648 VILGGTA
-655 SVKLCST
+655 SVKLCNS

-670 PFIQSKAIQGVYDI
+670 PFYQTKAIQGVYDI

-690 NAKLQWSSHDGR
+690 NAKLQWSSHDGK
-702 WGLRINGNNI
+702 WGLCLNGNNI
-712 FNNKYDTRSVQGNQD
+712 FNNPYDTRSVQGNQD
-727 YRMKINYSW
+727 YRMKINYNW

-743 IYKFGGYKEKTVKE
+743 VYKFGDYKNKNVKA

>member
-1 MFRVTEC
+1 MDNMNFLLGL
-8 TFRVT
+8 FL
-13 ECTFRDTEWPFRDTE
+13 
-28 WRFIINIKQNY
+28 
-39 LSQNKSD
+39 LSVANVKAQ
-46 VCTCFYINFSYICGD
+46 T
-61 YIQNKK
+61 
-67 LIKMNKFFLTSLL
+67 LTQ
-80 VAAAITANAQDNTT
+80 T
-94 KDSLTMETMMHN
+94 DSLTMETMLHN
-106 IPEVMVKGSRPI
+106 LPEVMVKGSRPI

-149 PGVSN
+149 PGVSD
-154 ATGNISFSG
+154 ATGSISFSG

-178 QEQLAERLKAMPATQ
+178 QEQLTERLKAMPAAQ

-309 AFSKN
+309 TFSKN
-314 HRLDVAYT
+314 NRLDVAYT

-371 YRTPQQQ
+371 YCTPQQQ
-378 ALDGTITTENKNETE
+378 ALDGTMHTDESMPETE

-409 TADQTHSLAHGWGLS
+409 TADQTHSLANCWGLS

-456 LNERIWNIYAGFSKQ
+456 LNERIWNIYAGFCKQ

-532 VYYSSTYTE
+532 VFYSSTYTE

-552 YSNVNLM
+552 YYNVNLM

-574 KPDYSVQLPYQ
+574 KPDYFVQLPYQ

-605 GLQASAIFSAGKW
+605 GLQASVIFNAGKW

-628 YKHDKSSHFFDLP
+628 YKHDKSSNFFDLP

-648 VRLGGMA
+648 VILGGTA
-655 SVKLCST
+655 SVKLCNS

-670 PFIQSKAIQGVYDI
+670 PFYQTKAIQGVYDI
-684 SPIFRM
+684 SPIFSM
-690 NAKLQWSSHDGR
+690 DAKLQWSSHDGK
-702 WGLRINGNNI
+702 WGLRLNGNNI
-712 FNNKYDTRSVQGNQD
+712 FNNLYDTRSVQGNQD
-727 YRMKINYSW
+727 YRMKVNYNW

-743 IYKFGGYKEKTVKE
+743 VYKFGDYKNKNVKA

>member
-1 MFRVTEC
+1 MVNKIFLLGL
-8 TFRVT
+8 FL
-13 ECTFRDTEWPFRDTE
+13 
-28 WRFIINIKQNY
+28 
-39 LSQNKSD
+39 LSVANVKAQ
-46 VCTCFYINFSYICGD
+46 T
-61 YIQNKK
+61 
-67 LIKMNKFFLTSLL
+67 LTQ
-80 VAAAITANAQDNTT
+80 T
-94 KDSLTMETMMHN
+94 DSLTMETMLHN
-106 IPEVMVKGSRPI
+106 LPEVMVKGSRPI

-149 PGVSN
+149 PGVSD
-154 ATGNISFSG
+154 ATGSISFSG

-178 QEQLAERLKAMPATQ
+178 QEQLTERLKAMPAAQ

-221 AGTNQLSGQIIGGLV
+221 AGTNQLSGQVIGGMK
-236 QTKYAKGFGDL
+236 QSKYAKGFGDL
-247 YLSMQ
+247 YLSLQ

-263 LVNGNS
+263 YVNGNS

-280 LGNNRIHYNDETGQ
+280 LGNNRVYYNDETGQ
-294 KSFGITHDYRLGMNY
+294 KSFGITHNYRLGMNY

-322 GQWDKTNSNSRTTG
+322 GHWDKRCSNSNTTG
-336 SSISGMHRDSH
+336 SSISGMHHDSH

-357 ALPFGLTLSGSYTY
+357 SLPFGLTLNGSYTY

-378 ALDGTITTENKNETE
+378 ALDGTMHTDESMSETE

-409 TADQTHSLAHGWGLS
+409 TADQTHLLAHGWGLS

-456 LNERIWNIYAGFSKQ
+456 LNERIWNLYAGFSKQ
-471 INKAISLEASVAA
+471 INKALSLEASVAA

-532 VYYSSTYTE
+532 VFYSSTYSE
-541 IHGNPDLKPFS
+541 IHGNPDLKPFA
-552 YSNVNLM
+552 YYNVNLM

-574 KPDYSVQLPYQ
+574 KPDYFVQLPYQ
-585 TTDRMAVI
+585 TTERMAVI
-593 MKETNFDYSNSF
+593 MKETNFDYSNSY
-605 GLQASAIFSAGKW
+605 GLQASVIFNAGKW

-628 YKHDKSSHFFDLP
+628 YKHDKSSNFFDLP
-641 FNRKKLS
+641 FNRKKFS
-648 VRLGGMA
+648 VILGGTA
-655 SVKLCST
+655 SVKLCNT

-670 PFIQSKAIQGVYDI
+670 PFYQTKAIQGVYDI

-690 NAKLQWSSHDGR
+690 NAKLQWSSHDGK
-702 WGLRINGNNI
+702 WGLRLNGSNI
-712 FNNKYDTRSVQGNQD
+712 FNNLYDTRSVQGNQD
-727 YRMKINYSW
+727 YRMKINYNW
-736 ASVTFAV
+736 ASVTFAI
-743 IYKFGGYKEKTVKE
+743 IYKFGGYKEKNVKA

>member
-1 MFRVTEC
+1 MNRLF
-8 TFRVT
+8 
-13 ECTFRDTEWPFRDTE
+13 
-28 WRFIINIKQNY
+28 FIG
-39 LSQNKSD
+39 
-46 VCTCFYINFSYICGD
+46 V
-61 YIQNKK
+61 
-67 LIKMNKFFLTSLL
+67 L
-80 VAAAITANAQDNTT
+80 VASAITANAQDNGQ
-94 KDSLTMETMMHN
+94 KDSLTMESMMHN
-106 IPEVMVKGSRPI
+106 LPEVMVKGSRPI

-149 PGVSN
+149 PGVSD
-154 ATGNISFSG
+154 ATGSISFSG
-163 NEVTLIINGQATTLT
+163 NEVTLIVNGQATTLT
-178 QEQLAERLKAMPATQ
+178 QEQLAERLKAMPAAQ
-193 LAKAEVMLSAPARYH
+193 LSKAEVMLSAPARYH

-221 AGTNQLSGQIIGGLV
+221 AGNNQLSGQIIGGMR
-236 QTKYAKGFGDL
+236 QNKYANEFGNL
-247 YLSMQ
+247 YLSLQ
-252 RGKFG
+252 RDKFG

-263 LVNGNS
+263 YVNGNS

-309 AFSKN
+309 AFSKS

-378 ALDGTITTENKNETE
+378 ALDGRITTENKNETE

-471 INKAISLEASVAA
+471 INKAISLDASVAA
-484 EQYHSPIWDKWRVY
+484 EQYHSPVWDKWRVY

-517 SSNSEFPSYWSTMSN
+517 SSDSEYPSYWSTMSN
-532 VYYSSTYTE
+532 VFYSSTYTE

-552 YSNVNLM
+552 YYNVNLM

-574 KPDYSVQLPYQ
+574 KPDYFVQLPYQ

-628 YKHDKSSHFFDLP
+628 YKHDKSRNFFDLP
-641 FNRKKLS
+641 FDRKKLS
-648 VRLGGMA
+648 VILGGTA

-670 PFIQSKAIQGVYDI
+670 PFYQTKAIQGVYDI
-684 SPIFRM
+684 SPIFSM
-690 NAKLQWSSHDGR
+690 DAKLQWSSHDGK
-702 WGLRINGNNI
+702 WGVRLNGSNI
-712 FNNKYDTRSVQGNQD
+712 FNNRFDTSSVQGNQD
-727 YRMKINYSW
+727 YRMKVNYNWS
-736 ASVTFAV
+736 SFTFAV

>member
-1 MFRVTEC
+1 MNRLF
-8 TFRVT
+8 
-13 ECTFRDTEWPFRDTE
+13 
-28 WRFIINIKQNY
+28 FIG
-39 LSQNKSD
+39 
-46 VCTCFYINFSYICGD
+46 V
-61 YIQNKK
+61 
-67 LIKMNKFFLTSLL
+67 L
-80 VAAAITANAQDNTT
+80 VASAITANAQDNGQ
-94 KDSLTMETMMHN
+94 KDSLTMESMMHN
-106 IPEVMVKGSRPI
+106 LPEVMVKGSRPI

-128 NMPLLLKQLP
+128 NMPLLMKQLP

-149 PGVSN
+149 PGVSD
-154 ATGNISFSG
+154 ATGSISFSG

-178 QEQLAERLKAMPATQ
+178 QEQLAERLKAMPAEQ

-221 AGTNQLSGQIIGGLV
+221 AGTNQLSGQIIGGMR
-236 QTKYAKGFGDL
+236 QNKYANEFGNL
-247 YLSMQ
+247 YLSLQ

-263 LVNGNS
+263 YVNGNS

-309 AFSKN
+309 TFSKN
-314 HRLDVAYT
+314 NRLDVAYT
-322 GQWDKTNSNSRTTG
+322 GRWNKTNSNSRTTG

-532 VYYSSTYTE
+532 VFYSSTYTE

-552 YSNVNLM
+552 YYNVNLM

-628 YKHDKSSHFFDLP
+628 YKHDKSSNFFDLP

-648 VRLGGMA
+648 VILGGTA

-690 NAKLQWSSHDGR
+690 NAKLQWSSHDGK
-702 WGLRINGNNI
+702 WGVRLNGSNI
-712 FNNKYDTRSVQGNQD
+712 FNNRFNTRSVQGNQD
-727 YRMKINYSW
+727 YRMKINYNWS
-736 ASVTFAV
+736 SFTFAV

>member
-1 MFRVTEC
+1 
-8 TFRVT
+8 
-13 ECTFRDTEWPFRDTE
+13 
-28 WRFIINIKQNY
+28 
-39 LSQNKSD
+39 
-46 VCTCFYINFSYICGD
+46 
-61 YIQNKK
+61 
-67 LIKMNKFFLTSLL
+67 MNRILFMGIFVALT
-80 VAAAITANAQDNTT
+80 ITANAQDDIP
-94 KDSLTMETMMHN
+94 KDSLTMEWKSMFRN
-106 IPEVMVKGSRPI
+106 LPEVMIKGSHPI
-118 VKAERGMLSY
+118 VKVERGLLLY

-149 PGVSN
+149 PGVSD
-154 ATGNISFSG
+154 ATGNISFLD
-163 NEVTLIINGQATTLT
+163 NEVTLIVNGQATTLT
-178 QEQLAERLKAMPATQ
+178 QEQLTERLKAMPAAQ

-208 VRGMAINIVTKDY
+208 VRGMVINIVTKDY
-221 AGTNQLSGQIIGGLV
+221 AGTNQLSGQVIGGMK
-236 QTKYAKGFGDL
+236 QSKYAKGFGDL
-247 YLSMQ
+247 YLSLQ

-263 LVNGNS
+263 YVNGNS

-280 LGNNRIHYNDETGQ
+280 LGNNRVYYNDETGQ
-294 KSFGITHDYRLGMNY
+294 KSFGITHNYRLGMNY

-322 GQWDKTNSNSRTTG
+322 GHWDKRCSNSNTTG
-336 SSISGMHRDSH
+336 SSISGMHHDSH

-357 ALPFGLTLSGSYTY
+357 SLPFGLTLSGSYTY

-378 ALDGTITTENKNETE
+378 ALDGTMHTDESMPETE

-409 TADQTHSLAHGWGLS
+409 TADQTHSLTQGWGLS

-507 NDNHLLNLSF
+507 NANHLLNLSF
-517 SSNSEFPSYWSTMSN
+517 SSNSEFPSYWPTMSN
-532 VYYSSTYTE
+532 VFYSSTYTE

-552 YSNVNLM
+552 YYNVNLM

-574 KPDYSVQLPYQ
+574 KPDYFVQLPYQ

-593 MKETNFDYSNSF
+593 MKETNFDFSNSY

-641 FNRKKLS
+641 FDRKKLS
-648 VRLGGMA
+648 VILGGTA

-690 NAKLQWSSHDGR
+690 DAKLQWSSHDGK
-702 WGLRINGNNI
+702 WGLRLNGSNI
-712 FNNKYDTRSVQGNQD
+712 FNNQFDTRSVQGNQD
-727 YRMKINYSW
+727 YRMKVNYNW
-736 ASVTFAV
+736 ASFTFAV

>member
-1 MFRVTEC
+1 MANKIFLLGL
-8 TFRVT
+8 FL
-13 ECTFRDTEWPFRDTE
+13 
-28 WRFIINIKQNY
+28 
-39 LSQNKSD
+39 LSVANVKAQ
-46 VCTCFYINFSYICGD
+46 T
-61 YIQNKK
+61 
-67 LIKMNKFFLTSLL
+67 LTQ
-80 VAAAITANAQDNTT
+80 T
-94 KDSLTMETMMHN
+94 DSLTMETMLHN
-106 IPEVMVKGSRPI
+106 LPEVMVKGSRPI

-149 PGVSN
+149 PGISD
-154 ATGNISFSG
+154 ATGSISFSG

-178 QEQLAERLKAMPATQ
+178 QEQLTERLKAMPAAQ
-193 LAKAEVMLSAPARYH
+193 LAKAEVLLSAPARYH

-221 AGTNQLSGQIIGGLV
+221 AGTNQLSGQIIGGMR
-236 QTKYAKGFGDL
+236 QNKYANEFGNL
-247 YLSMQ
+247 YLSLQ

-263 LVNGNS
+263 YVNGNS

-280 LGNNRIHYNDETGQ
+280 LGNNRVYYNDETGQ

-309 AFSKN
+309 AFGKN

-532 VYYSSTYTE
+532 VFYSSTYTE

-552 YSNVNLM
+552 YYNVNLM

-648 VRLGGMA
+648 VRLGGTA

-690 NAKLQWSSHDGR
+690 NAKLQWSAHDGR
-702 WGLRINGNNI
+702 WGLRLNGNNI

-743 IYKFGGYKEKTVKE
+743 IYKFGGYKEKNVKA

>member
-1 MFRVTEC
+1 
-8 TFRVT
+8 
-13 ECTFRDTEWPFRDTE
+13 
-28 WRFIINIKQNY
+28 
-39 LSQNKSD
+39 
-46 VCTCFYINFSYICGD
+46 
-61 YIQNKK
+61 
-67 LIKMNKFFLTSLL
+67 MNRILFMGIFVALT
-80 VAAAITANAQDNTT
+80 ITANAQDDIP
-94 KDSLTMETMMHN
+94 KDSLTMEWKSMFRN
-106 IPEVMVKGSRPI
+106 LPEVMIKGSHPI

-149 PGVSN
+149 PGVSD
-154 ATGNISFSG
+154 ATGNISFLG
-163 NEVTLIINGQATTLT
+163 NEVTLIVNGQATTLT
-178 QEQLAERLKAMPATQ
+178 QEQLTERLKAMPAAQ

-208 VRGMAINIVTKDY
+208 VRGMVINIVTKDY
-221 AGTNQLSGQIIGGLV
+221 AGTNQLSGQVIGGMK
-236 QTKYAKGFGDL
+236 QSKYAKGFGDL
-247 YLSMQ
+247 YLSLQ

-263 LVNGNS
+263 YVNGNS

-280 LGNNRIHYNDETGQ
+280 LGNNRVYYNDETGQ
-294 KSFGITHDYRLGMNY
+294 KSFGITHNYRLGMNY

-322 GQWDKTNSNSRTTG
+322 GHWDKRCSNSNTTG
-336 SSISGMHRDSH
+336 SSISGMHHDSH
-347 EYLHN
+347 QYLHN

-357 ALPFGLTLSGSYTY
+357 SLPFGLTLSGSYTY

-378 ALDGTITTENKNETE
+378 ALDGTMHTDESMPETE

-409 TADQTHSLAHGWGLS
+409 TADQTHSLTQGWGLS

-444 GSVLPDGTSSVD
+444 GRVLPDGTSSVD

-471 INKAISLEASVAA
+471 INKAVSVEASVAA

-532 VYYSSTYTE
+532 VFYSSTYTE

-552 YSNVNLM
+552 YYNVNLM

-574 KPDYSVQLPYQ
+574 MPDYFVQLPYQ

-618 LNGNVFAVGT
+618 LNGNVFVVGT

-648 VRLGGMA
+648 VRLGGTA

-702 WGLRINGNNI
+702 WGLRLNGNNI
-712 FNNKYDTRSVQGNQD
+712 FNNRFDTRSVQGNQD

-743 IYKFGGYKEKTVKE
+743 IYKFGGYKEKNIKK

>member
-1 MFRVTEC
+1 MVNKIFLLGL
-8 TFRVT
+8 FL
-13 ECTFRDTEWPFRDTE
+13 
-28 WRFIINIKQNY
+28 
-39 LSQNKSD
+39 LSVANVKAQ
-46 VCTCFYINFSYICGD
+46 T
-61 YIQNKK
+61 
-67 LIKMNKFFLTSLL
+67 LTQ
-80 VAAAITANAQDNTT
+80 T
-94 KDSLTMETMMHN
+94 DSLTMETMLHN
-106 IPEVMVKGSRPI
+106 LPEVMVKGSRPI

-149 PGVSN
+149 PGVSD
-154 ATGNISFSG
+154 AAGSISFSG

-178 QEQLAERLKAMPATQ
+178 QEQLTERLKAMPAAQ
-193 LAKAEVMLSAPARYH
+193 LSKAEVMLSAPARYH

-221 AGTNQLSGQIIGGLV
+221 AGTNQLSGQIIGGMR
-236 QTKYAKGFGDL
+236 QNKYANEFGNL
-247 YLSMQ
+247 YLSLQ
-252 RGKFG
+252 RDKFG

-263 LVNGNS
+263 YVNGNS

-309 AFSKN
+309 TFSKN
-314 HRLDVAYT
+314 NRLDVAYT

-409 TADQTHSLAHGWGLS
+409 TADQTHSLSHGWGLS

-532 VYYSSTYTE
+532 VFYSSTYTE

-552 YSNVNLM
+552 YYNVNLM

-628 YKHDKSSHFFDLP
+628 YKHDKSSNFFDLP
-641 FNRKKLS
+641 FNRKKFS
-648 VRLGGMA
+648 VILGGTA
-655 SVKLCST
+655 SVKLCNT

-670 PFIQSKAIQGVYDI
+670 PFYQTKAIQGVYDI

-690 NAKLQWSSHDGR
+690 NAKLQWSSHDGK
-702 WGLRINGNNI
+702 WGLRLNGSNI
-712 FNNKYDTRSVQGNQD
+712 FNNLYDTRSVQGNQD
-727 YRMKINYSW
+727 YRMKINYNW

-743 IYKFGGYKEKTVKE
+743 IYKFGGYKEKNVKA

>member
-1 MFRVTEC
+1 MIFLLGL
-8 TFRVT
+8 FL
-13 ECTFRDTEWPFRDTE
+13 
-28 WRFIINIKQNY
+28 
-39 LSQNKSD
+39 LSVANVKAQ
-46 VCTCFYINFSYICGD
+46 T
-61 YIQNKK
+61 
-67 LIKMNKFFLTSLL
+67 LTQ
-80 VAAAITANAQDNTT
+80 T
-94 KDSLTMETMMHN
+94 DSLTMETMLHN
-106 IPEVMVKGSRPI
+106 LPEVMVKGSRPI

-128 NMPLLLKQLP
+128 SMPLLLKQLP

-149 PGVSN
+149 PGVSD
-154 ATGNISFSG
+154 ATGSISFSG

-178 QEQLAERLKAMPATQ
+178 QEQLTERLKAMPAAQ

-309 AFSKN
+309 TFSKN
-314 HRLDVAYT
+314 NRLDVAYT

-371 YRTPQQQ
+371 YCTPQQQ
-378 ALDGTITTENKNETE
+378 ALDGTMHTDESMPETE

-409 TADQTHSLAHGWGLS
+409 TADQTHSLANCWGLS

-532 VYYSSTYTE
+532 VFYSSTYTE

-552 YSNVNLM
+552 YYNVNLM

-574 KPDYSVQLPYQ
+574 KPDYFVQLPYQ

-628 YKHDKSSHFFDLP
+628 YKHDKSSNFFDLP

-648 VRLGGMA
+648 VILGGTA
-655 SVKLCST
+655 SVKLCNS

-670 PFIQSKAIQGVYDI
+670 PFYQTKAIQGVYDI

-690 NAKLQWSSHDGR
+690 NAKLQWSSHDGK
-702 WGLRINGNNI
+702 WGLCLNGNNI
-712 FNNKYDTRSVQGNQD
+712 FNNPYDTRSVQGNQD
-727 YRMKINYSW
+727 YRMKINYNW

-743 IYKFGGYKEKTVKE
+743 VYKFGDYKNKNVKA

>member
-1 MFRVTEC
+1 MVNKIFLLGL
-8 TFRVT
+8 FL
-13 ECTFRDTEWPFRDTE
+13 
-28 WRFIINIKQNY
+28 
-39 LSQNKSD
+39 LSVANVKAQ
-46 VCTCFYINFSYICGD
+46 T
-61 YIQNKK
+61 
-67 LIKMNKFFLTSLL
+67 LTH
-80 VAAAITANAQDNTT
+80 T
-94 KDSLTMETMMHN
+94 DSLTMENMMHN
-106 IPEVMVKGSRPI
+106 LPEVMVKGSRPI
-118 VKAERGMLSY
+118 VKAERGKLSY

-149 PGVSN
+149 PGISD
-154 ATGNISFSG
+154 ATGSISFSG
-163 NEVTLIINGQATTLT
+163 NEVTLIVNGQATTLT
-178 QEQLAERLKAMPATQ
+178 QEQLTERLKAMPAAQ

-221 AGTNQLSGQIIGGLV
+221 AGTNQLSGQIIGGMR
-236 QTKYAKGFGDL
+236 QNKYANEFGNL
-247 YLSMQ
+247 YLSLQ

-263 LVNGNS
+263 YVNGNS

-280 LGNNRIHYNDETGQ
+280 LGNNRVYYNDETGQ

-322 GQWDKTNSNSRTTG
+322 GHWDKRCSNSNTTG
-336 SSISGMHRDSH
+336 SSFSGMHHDSH

-357 ALPFGLTLSGSYTY
+357 SLPFGLTLNGSYTY

-378 ALDGTITTENKNETE
+378 ALDGTMHTVESMPGTE

-444 GSVLPDGTSSVD
+444 GTIQPNGTSSVD
-456 LNERIWNIYAGFSKQ
+456 NNERIWNIYAGFSKQ
-471 INKAISLEASVAA
+471 INKALSLEASIAA
-484 EQYHSPIWDKWRVY
+484 EQYHSPIWDKWRIY
-498 PTLNALWNV
+498 PTLNALWHV

-532 VYYSSTYTE
+532 VFYSSTYSE
-541 IHGNPDLKPFS
+541 IHGNPDLKPYS
-552 YSNVNLM
+552 YYNVNLM

-585 TTDRMAVI
+585 TKDRMAVI
-593 MKETNFDYSNSF
+593 MKETNFNYENSF
-605 GLQASAIFSAGKW
+605 GLQASAMFSAGKW
-618 LNGNVFAVGT
+618 LNGNVFAVGI
-628 YKHDKSSHFFDLP
+628 YKHDKSDYFFDLP
-641 FNRKKLS
+641 FNRKKLTT
-648 VRLGGMA
+648 VLGGTA
-655 SVKLCST
+655 SIKFCHT

-670 PFIQSKAIQGVYDI
+670 PFFQSKAIQGVYDV
-684 SPIFRM
+684 SPIFKM
-690 NAKLQWSSHDGR
+690 NAKIQWTSHDGK
-702 WGLRINGNNI
+702 WGLRLNGSNI
-712 FNNKYDTRSVQGNQD
+712 FNNLYDTRSVQGNQD
-727 YRMKINYSW
+727 YRMKINYNW
-736 ASVTFAV
+736 ASVTFGV
-743 IYKFGGYKEKTVKE
+743 IYKFGGYKEKKVKE

>member
-1 MFRVTEC
+1 MVNKIFLLGL
-8 TFRVT
+8 FL
-13 ECTFRDTEWPFRDTE
+13 
-28 WRFIINIKQNY
+28 
-39 LSQNKSD
+39 LSVANVKAQ
-46 VCTCFYINFSYICGD
+46 T
-61 YIQNKK
+61 
-67 LIKMNKFFLTSLL
+67 LTH
-80 VAAAITANAQDNTT
+80 T
-94 KDSLTMETMMHN
+94 DSLTMENMMHN
-106 IPEVMVKGSRPI
+106 LPEVMVKGSRPI

-149 PGVSN
+149 PGISD
-154 ATGNISFSG
+154 ATGSISFSG
-163 NEVTLIINGQATTLT
+163 NEVTLIVNGQATTLT
-178 QEQLAERLKAMPATQ
+178 QEQLTERLKAMPAAQ

-221 AGTNQLSGQIIGGLV
+221 AGTNQLSGQFIGGMK
-236 QTKYAKGFGDL
+236 QSKYAKGFGDL
-247 YLSMQ
+247 YLSLQ

-263 LVNGNS
+263 YVNGNS

-280 LGNNRIHYNDETGQ
+280 LGNNRVYYNDEIGQ
-294 KSFGITHDYRLGMNY
+294 KSFGITHNYRLGMNY

-322 GQWDKTNSNSRTTG
+322 GHWDKRCSNSNTTG
-336 SSISGMHRDSH
+336 SSISGMHHDSH

-357 ALPFGLTLSGSYTY
+357 SLPFGLTLNGSYTY

-378 ALDGTITTENKNETE
+378 ALDGTMHTDESMPETE

-409 TADQTHSLAHGWGLS
+409 TADQTHSLAHGWRLS

-444 GSVLPDGTSSVD
+444 GTIQPNGTSSVD
-456 LNERIWNIYAGFSKQ
+456 NNERIWNIYAGFNKQ
-471 INKAISLEASVAA
+471 INKAISVEASVAA

-532 VYYSSTYTE
+532 VFYSSTYSE

-552 YSNVNLM
+552 YYNVNLM

-574 KPDYSVQLPYQ
+574 KPDYFVQLPYQ
-585 TTDRMAVI
+585 TTERMAVI
-593 MKETNFDYSNSF
+593 MKETNFDYSNSY
-605 GLQASAIFSAGKW
+605 GLQASVIFNAGKW

-628 YKHDKSSHFFDLP
+628 YKHDKSSNFFDLP

-648 VRLGGMA
+648 VILGGTA
-655 SVKLCST
+655 SIKLCQT

-670 PFIQSKAIQGVYDI
+670 PFYQTKAIQGVYDI

-690 NAKLQWSSHDGR
+690 NAKLQWSSHDGK
-702 WGLRINGNNI
+702 WGLRLNGSNI
-712 FNNKYDTRSVQGNQD
+712 FNNLYDTRSVQGNQD
-727 YRMKINYSW
+727 YRMKISYNW

-743 IYKFGGYKEKTVKE
+743 IYKFGGYKEKNVKA

>member
-1 MFRVTEC
+1 MVNKIFLLGL
-8 TFRVT
+8 FL
-13 ECTFRDTEWPFRDTE
+13 
-28 WRFIINIKQNY
+28 
-39 LSQNKSD
+39 LSVANVKAQ
-46 VCTCFYINFSYICGD
+46 T
-61 YIQNKK
+61 
-67 LIKMNKFFLTSLL
+67 LTH
-80 VAAAITANAQDNTT
+80 T
-94 KDSLTMETMMHN
+94 DSLTMENMMHN
-106 IPEVMVKGSRPI
+106 LPEVMVKGSRPI

-149 PGVSN
+149 PGISD
-154 ATGNISFSG
+154 ATGSISFSG
-163 NEVTLIINGQATTLT
+163 NEVTLIVNGQATTLT
-178 QEQLAERLKAMPATQ
+178 QEQLTERLKAMPAAQ

-221 AGTNQLSGQIIGGLV
+221 AGTNQLSGQIIGGMR
-236 QTKYAKGFGDL
+236 QNKYANEFGNL
-247 YLSMQ
+247 YLSLQ

-263 LVNGNS
+263 YVNGNS

-280 LGNNRIHYNDETGQ
+280 LGNNRVYYNDETGQ
-294 KSFGITHDYRLGMNY
+294 KSFGITHNYRLGMNY

-322 GQWDKTNSNSRTTG
+322 GHWDKRCSNSNTTG
-336 SSISGMHRDSH
+336 SSISGMHHDSH

-357 ALPFGLTLSGSYTY
+357 SLPFGLTLNGSYTY

-378 ALDGTITTENKNETE
+378 ALDGTMHTDESMPETE

-532 VYYSSTYTE
+532 VFYSSTYSE

-552 YSNVNLM
+552 YYNVNLM

-574 KPDYSVQLPYQ
+574 KPDYFVQLPYQ
-585 TTDRMAVI
+585 TTERMAVI
-593 MKETNFDYSNSF
+593 MKETNFDYSNSY
-605 GLQASAIFSAGKW
+605 GLQASVIFNAGKW

-628 YKHDKSSHFFDLP
+628 YKHDKNSNFFDLP

-648 VRLGGMA
+648 VILGGTA
-655 SVKLCST
+655 SIKLCQT

-670 PFIQSKAIQGVYDI
+670 PFYQTKAIQGVYDI
-684 SPIFRM
+684 SPVFRM
-690 NAKLQWSSHDGR
+690 NAKLQWSSHDGK
-702 WGLRINGNNI
+702 WGLRLNGSNI
-712 FNNKYDTRSVQGNQD
+712 FNNLYDTRSVQGNQD
-727 YRMKINYSW
+727 YRMKINYNW

-743 IYKFGGYKEKTVKE
+743 IYKFGGYKEKNVKA

>member
-1 MFRVTEC
+1 MVNKIFLLGL
-8 TFRVT
+8 FL
-13 ECTFRDTEWPFRDTE
+13 
-28 WRFIINIKQNY
+28 
-39 LSQNKSD
+39 LSVANVKAQ
-46 VCTCFYINFSYICGD
+46 T
-61 YIQNKK
+61 
-67 LIKMNKFFLTSLL
+67 LTH
-80 VAAAITANAQDNTT
+80 T
-94 KDSLTMETMMHN
+94 DSLTMENMMHN
-106 IPEVMVKGSRPI
+106 LPEVMVKGSRPI

-149 PGVSN
+149 PGISD
-154 ATGNISFSG
+154 ATGSISFSG
-163 NEVTLIINGQATTLT
+163 NEVTLIVNGQATTLT
-178 QEQLAERLKAMPATQ
+178 QEQLTERLKAMPAAQ

-221 AGTNQLSGQIIGGLV
+221 AGTNQLSGQVIGGMK
-236 QTKYAKGFGDL
+236 QSKYAKGFGDL
-247 YLSMQ
+247 YLSLQ

-263 LVNGNS
+263 YVNGNS

-280 LGNNRIHYNDETGQ
+280 LGNNRVYYNDETGQ
-294 KSFGITHDYRLGMNY
+294 KSFGITHNYRLGMNY

-322 GQWDKTNSNSRTTG
+322 GHWDKRCSNSNTTG
-336 SSISGMHRDSH
+336 SSISGMHHDSH

-357 ALPFGLTLSGSYTY
+357 SLPFGLTLNGSYTY

-378 ALDGTITTENKNETE
+378 ALDGTMHTDESMPETE

-444 GSVLPDGTSSVD
+444 GTIQPNGTSSVD
-456 LNERIWNIYAGFSKQ
+456 NNERIWNIYAGFNKQ
-471 INKAISLEASVAA
+471 INKAISVEASVAA

-532 VYYSSTYTE
+532 VFYSSTYSE

-552 YSNVNLM
+552 YYNVNLM

-574 KPDYSVQLPYQ
+574 KPDYFVQLPYQ
-585 TTDRMAVI
+585 TTERMAVI
-593 MKETNFDYSNSF
+593 MKETNFDYSNSY
-605 GLQASAIFSAGKW
+605 GLQASVIFNAGKW

-628 YKHDKSSHFFDLP
+628 YKHDKSSNFFDLP

-648 VRLGGMA
+648 VILGGTA
-655 SVKLCST
+655 SIKLCQT

-670 PFIQSKAIQGVYDI
+670 PFYQTKAIQGVYNI

-690 NAKLQWSSHDGR
+690 NAKLQWSSHDGK
-702 WGLRINGNNI
+702 WGLRLNGSNI
-712 FNNKYDTRSVQGNQD
+712 FNNLYDTRSVQGNQD
-727 YRMKINYSW
+727 YRMKINYNW

-743 IYKFGGYKEKTVKE
+743 IYKFGGYKEKNVKA

>member
-1 MFRVTEC
+1 MNRLF
-8 TFRVT
+8 
-13 ECTFRDTEWPFRDTE
+13 
-28 WRFIINIKQNY
+28 FIG
-39 LSQNKSD
+39 
-46 VCTCFYINFSYICGD
+46 V
-61 YIQNKK
+61 
-67 LIKMNKFFLTSLL
+67 L
-80 VAAAITANAQDNTT
+80 VASAITANAQGNAQ
-94 KDSLTMETMMHN
+94 KDSLTMESMMHN
-106 IPEVMVKGSRPI
+106 LPEVMVKGSRPI

-149 PGVSN
+149 PGVSD
-154 ATGNISFSG
+154 ATGSISFSG
-163 NEVTLIINGQATTLT
+163 NEVTLIVNGQATTLT
-178 QEQLAERLKAMPATQ
+178 QEQLAERLKAMPAAQ
-193 LAKAEVMLSAPARYH
+193 LSKAEVMLSAPARYH

-221 AGTNQLSGQIIGGLV
+221 AGTNQLSGQIIGGMR
-236 QTKYAKGFGDL
+236 QNKYAKGFGDL

-257 LDAQYK
+257 MDAQYK
-263 LVNGNS
+263 YINGNS

-309 AFSKN
+309 AFGKN
-314 HRLDVAYT
+314 YRLDVAYT

-444 GSVLPDGTSSVD
+444 GTILPDGTSSVD
-456 LNERIWNIYAGFSKQ
+456 NNERIWNVYAGFSKQ
-471 INKAISLEASVAA
+471 INKALSLEASVAA

-532 VYYSSTYTE
+532 VFYSSTYTE
-541 IHGNPDLKPFS
+541 IHGNPDLKPCS
-552 YSNVNLM
+552 YYNLNLM
-559 WQIKRRYTLMAFASL
+559 WQIKRRYTLMAFANL
-574 KPDYSVQLPYQ
+574 KPDYFVQLPYQ

-628 YKHDKSSHFFDLP
+628 YKHDKSRNFFDLP
-641 FNRKKLS
+641 FDRKKLS
-648 VRLGGMA
+648 VILGGTA

-670 PFIQSKAIQGVYDI
+670 PFYQTKAIQGVYDI
-684 SPIFRM
+684 SPIFSM
-690 NAKLQWSSHDGR
+690 DAKLQWSSHDGK
-702 WGLRINGNNI
+702 WGVRLNGSNI
-712 FNNKYDTRSVQGNQD
+712 FNNRFDTRSVQGNQD
-727 YRMKINYSW
+727 YCMKVNYNWS
-736 ASVTFAV
+736 SFTFAV

>member
-1 MFRVTEC
+1 MA
-8 TFRVT
+8 
-13 ECTFRDTEWPFRDTE
+13 
-28 WRFIINIKQNY
+28 
-39 LSQNKSD
+39 NKI
-46 VCTCFYINFSYICGD
+46 FLLG
-61 YIQNKK
+61 
-67 LIKMNKFFLTSLL
+67 LFFLS
-80 VAAAITANAQDNTT
+80 VANVKAQTRT
-94 KDSLTMETMMHN
+94 QTDSLTMETMLHN
-106 IPEVMVKGSRPI
+106 LPEVMVKGSRPI

-149 PGVSN
+149 PGVSD
-154 ATGNISFSG
+154 ATGSISFSG

-178 QEQLAERLKAMPATQ
+178 QEQLTERLKAMPAAQ
-193 LAKAEVMLSAPARYH
+193 LSKAEVMLSAPARYH

-221 AGTNQLSGQIIGGLV
+221 AGTNQLSGQIIGGMR
-236 QTKYAKGFGDL
+236 QNKYANEFGNL
-247 YLSMQ
+247 YLSLQ
-252 RGKFG
+252 RDKFG
-257 LDAQYK
+257 VDAQYK
-263 LVNGNS
+263 YVNGNS

-309 AFSKN
+309 TFSKN
-314 HRLDVAYT
+314 NRLDVAYT

-532 VYYSSTYTE
+532 VFYSSTYTE

-552 YSNVNLM
+552 YYNVNLI

-618 LNGNVFAVGT
+618 LNGNMFAVGT

-648 VRLGGMA
+648 VRLGGTA

-702 WGLRINGNNI
+702 WGLRLNGNNI

-743 IYKFGGYKEKTVKE
+743 IYKFGGYKEKNVKA

>member
-1 MFRVTEC
+1 MDNKVFLLGLFLLSVANVKAQTQ
-8 TFRVT
+8 T
-13 ECTFRDTEWPFRDTE
+13 
-28 WRFIINIKQNY
+28 QN
-39 LSQNKSD
+39 
-46 VCTCFYINFSYICGD
+46 
-61 YIQNKK
+61 
-67 LIKMNKFFLTSLL
+67 
-80 VAAAITANAQDNTT
+80 
-94 KDSLTMETMMHN
+94 DSLTMETMLHN
-106 IPEVMVKGSRPI
+106 LPEVMVKGSRPI

-149 PGVSN
+149 PGVSD
-154 ATGNISFSG
+154 ATGSISFSG

-178 QEQLAERLKAMPATQ
+178 QEQLTERLKAMPAAQ

-221 AGTNQLSGQIIGGLV
+221 AGTNQLSGQVIGGMK
-236 QTKYAKGFGDL
+236 QSKYAKGFGDL
-247 YLSMQ
+247 YLSLQ

-263 LVNGNS
+263 YVNGNS

-280 LGNNRIHYNDETGQ
+280 LGNNRVYYNDETGQ
-294 KSFGITHDYRLGMNY
+294 KSFGITHNYRLGMNY

-322 GQWDKTNSNSRTTG
+322 GHWDKRCSNSNTTG
-336 SSISGMHRDSH
+336 SSISGMHHDSH

-357 ALPFGLTLSGSYTY
+357 SLPFGLTLNGSYTY

-378 ALDGTITTENKNETE
+378 ALDGTMHTDESMSETE

-409 TADQTHSLAHGWGLS
+409 TADQTHLLAHGWGLS

-456 LNERIWNIYAGFSKQ
+456 LNERIWNLYAGFSKQ
-471 INKAISLEASVAA
+471 INKALSLEASVAA

-532 VYYSSTYTE
+532 VFYSSTYSE
-541 IHGNPDLKPFS
+541 IHGNPDLKPFA
-552 YSNVNLM
+552 YYNVNLM

-574 KPDYSVQLPYQ
+574 KPDYFVQLPYQ
-585 TTDRMAVI
+585 TTERMAVI
-593 MKETNFDYSNSF
+593 MKETNFDYSNSY
-605 GLQASAIFSAGKW
+605 GLQASVIFNAGKW

-628 YKHDKSSHFFDLP
+628 YKHDKSSNFFDLP
-641 FNRKKLS
+641 FNRKKFS
-648 VRLGGMA
+648 VILGGTA
-655 SVKLCST
+655 SVKLCNT

-670 PFIQSKAIQGVYDI
+670 PFYQTKAIQGVYDI

-690 NAKLQWSSHDGR
+690 NAKLQWSSHDGK
-702 WGLRINGNNI
+702 WGLRLNGSNI
-712 FNNKYDTRSVQGNQD
+712 FNNLYDTRSVQGNQD
-727 YRMKINYSW
+727 YRMKINYNW
-736 ASVTFAV
+736 TSVTFAI
-743 IYKFGGYKEKTVKE
+743 IYKFGGYKEKNVKA
-757 VDTSRMGH
+757 VDTYRMGH

>member
-1 MFRVTEC
+1 MANKIFLLGL
-8 TFRVT
+8 FL
-13 ECTFRDTEWPFRDTE
+13 
-28 WRFIINIKQNY
+28 
-39 LSQNKSD
+39 LS
-46 VCTCFYINFSYICGD
+46 
-61 YIQNKK
+61 
-67 LIKMNKFFLTSLL
+67 
-80 VAAAITANAQDNTT
+80 VANVKAQTRT
-94 KDSLTMETMMHN
+94 QTDSLTMETMLHN
-106 IPEVMVKGSRPI
+106 LPEVMVKGTRPI

-149 PGVSN
+149 PGVSD
-154 ATGNISFSG
+154 AAGSISFSG

-178 QEQLAERLKAMPATQ
+178 QEQLTERLKAMPAAQ

-221 AGTNQLSGQIIGGLV
+221 TGTNQLSGQIIGGMR
-236 QTKYAKGFGDL
+236 QNKYANEFGNL
-247 YLSMQ
+247 YLSLQ

-257 LDAQYK
+257 LDVQYK
-263 LVNGNS
+263 YVNGNS
-269 YGESSRIANHP
+269 YGESSRKANHP

-294 KSFGITHDYRLGMNY
+294 KSFGITHDYRLGINY
-309 AFSKN
+309 TFSKN
-314 HRLDVAYT
+314 NRLDVAYT

-409 TADQTHSLAHGWGLS
+409 TADQTHSLSHGWGLS

-532 VYYSSTYTE
+532 VFYSSTYTE

-552 YSNVNLM
+552 YYNVNLM

-628 YKHDKSSHFFDLP
+628 YKHDKSSNFFDLP

-648 VRLGGMA
+648 VILGGTA
-655 SVKLCST
+655 SVKLCNT

-670 PFIQSKAIQGVYDI
+670 PFFQSKAIQGVYDI

-690 NAKLQWSSHDGR
+690 NAKLQWSSHDGK
-702 WGLRINGNNI
+702 WGLRLNGNNI

-727 YRMKINYSW
+727 YRMKINYNW

>member
-1 MFRVTEC
+1 MAN
-8 TFRVT
+8 
-13 ECTFRDTEWPFRDTE
+13 
-28 WRFIINIKQNY
+28 NIFLLGLFL
-39 LSQNKSD
+39 LSVANVKAQ
-46 VCTCFYINFSYICGD
+46 T
-61 YIQNKK
+61 
-67 LIKMNKFFLTSLL
+67 LTQ
-80 VAAAITANAQDNTT
+80 T
-94 KDSLTMETMMHN
+94 DSLTMETMLHN
-106 IPEVMVKGSRPI
+106 LPEVMVKGSRPI
-118 VKAERGMLSY
+118 VKAERGMLLY

-149 PGVSN
+149 PGVSD
-154 ATGNISFSG
+154 ATGSISFSG

-178 QEQLAERLKAMPATQ
+178 QEQLTERLKAMPAAQ

-221 AGTNQLSGQIIGGLV
+221 AGTNQLAGQIIGGLV

-280 LGNNRIHYNDETGQ
+280 LGNNRVYYNDETGQ
-294 KSFGITHDYRLGMNY
+294 KSFGITHNYRLGMNY
-309 AFSKN
+309 TFSKN
-314 HRLDVAYT
+314 NRLDVAYT
-322 GQWDKTNSNSRTTG
+322 GQWDKTNSNSRKTG

-444 GSVLPDGTSSVD
+444 GTILPDGTSSVD
-456 LNERIWNIYAGFSKQ
+456 NNERIWNIYAGFSKQ

-484 EQYHSPIWDKWRVY
+484 EQYHSPIWNKWRVY

-532 VYYSSTYTE
+532 VFYSSTYTE

-552 YSNVNLM
+552 YYNVNLM

-574 KPDYSVQLPYQ
+574 KPDYFVQLPYQ

-628 YKHDKSSHFFDLP
+628 YKHDKSCNFFDLP
-641 FNRKKLS
+641 FDRKKLS
-648 VRLGGMA
+648 VILGGTA

-670 PFIQSKAIQGVYDI
+670 PFYQTKAIQGVYDI

-690 NAKLQWSSHDGR
+690 NAKLQWSSHDGK
-702 WGLRINGNNI
+702 WGVRLNGSNI

-743 IYKFGGYKEKTVKE
+743 IYKFGGYKEKNVKA

>member
-1 MFRVTEC
+1 MNRLF
-8 TFRVT
+8 
-13 ECTFRDTEWPFRDTE
+13 
-28 WRFIINIKQNY
+28 FIG
-39 LSQNKSD
+39 
-46 VCTCFYINFSYICGD
+46 V
-61 YIQNKK
+61 
-67 LIKMNKFFLTSLL
+67 L
-80 VAAAITANAQDNTT
+80 VASAITANAQGNAQ
-94 KDSLTMETMMHN
+94 KDSLTMESMMHN
-106 IPEVMVKGSRPI
+106 LPEVMVKGSRPI

-149 PGVSN
+149 PGVSD
-154 ATGNISFSG
+154 ATGSISFSG
-163 NEVTLIINGQATTLT
+163 NEVTLIVNGQATTLT
-178 QEQLAERLKAMPATQ
+178 QEQLAERLKAMPAAQ
-193 LAKAEVMLSAPARYH
+193 LSKAEVMLSAPARYH

-221 AGTNQLSGQIIGGLV
+221 AGTNQLSGQIIGGMR
-236 QTKYAKGFGDL
+236 QNKYAKGFGDL

-257 LDAQYK
+257 MDAQYK
-263 LVNGNS
+263 YINGNS

-309 AFSKN
+309 TFSKN
-314 HRLDVAYT
+314 NRLDVAYT

-444 GSVLPDGTSSVD
+444 GTILPDGTSSVD
-456 LNERIWNIYAGFSKQ
+456 NNERIWNVYAGFSKQ
-471 INKAISLEASVAA
+471 INKALSLEASVAA

-532 VYYSSTYTE
+532 VFYSSTYTE

-552 YSNVNLM
+552 YYNVNLM

-648 VRLGGMA
+648 VRLGGTA

-670 PFIQSKAIQGVYDI
+670 PFYQTKAIQGVYDI
-684 SPIFRM
+684 SPIFSM
-690 NAKLQWSSHDGR
+690 DAKLQWSSHDGK
-702 WGLRINGNNI
+702 WGVRLNGSNI
-712 FNNKYDTRSVQGNQD
+712 FNNRFDTRSVQGNQD
-727 YRMKINYSW
+727 YCMKVNYNWS
-736 ASVTFAV
+736 SFTFAV